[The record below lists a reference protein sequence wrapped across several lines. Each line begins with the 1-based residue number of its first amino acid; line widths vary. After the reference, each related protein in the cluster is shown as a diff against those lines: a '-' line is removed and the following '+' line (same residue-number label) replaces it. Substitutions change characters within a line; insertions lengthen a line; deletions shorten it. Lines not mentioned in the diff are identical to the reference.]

1 MSSID
6 PDAARRV
13 IHAVP
18 TIPRDRQG
26 PVFREPWEA
35 QAFALAL
42 VLHDKGVFVWAEWA
56 AMLGEEI
63 KKAQAAGDPDTGTTY
78 YRHWMATLERMVAK
92 KDVTTVETLTQYC
105 HAWSRAAHRTPHGTP
120 IELRPEDFC
129 PMYDGP
135 LKA

>member
-18 TIPRDRQG
+18 TIPRDRRG

-105 HAWSRAAHRTPHGTP
+105 HAWGRAAHRTPHGTP
-120 IELRPEDFC
+120 IELRPEDF
-129 PMYDGP
+129 
-135 LKA
+135 